1 MRFSEVGQN
10 TQHDTP
16 NDHKEDNNENEND
29 AFVDGSAPQEG
40 PVSSVGLEEEEL
52 ILFVILDRGKNET
65 RTPLSQ

>member
-40 PVSSVGLEEEEL
+40 PVSSVGLEK
-52 ILFVILDRGKNET
+52 RKN
-65 RTPLSQ
+65 